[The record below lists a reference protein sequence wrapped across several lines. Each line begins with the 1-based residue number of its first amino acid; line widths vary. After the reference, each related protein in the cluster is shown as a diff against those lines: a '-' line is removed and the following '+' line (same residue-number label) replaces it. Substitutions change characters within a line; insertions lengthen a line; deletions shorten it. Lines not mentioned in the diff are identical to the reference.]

1 MDKLREEIIEAEKI
15 RADLIKWKL
24 ILVAG
29 LGAAGLGLN
38 GNSRDD
44 MTLLLCL
51 IPFVCVYVDL
61 VARHLNLRIHVI
73 AEFMRG
79 QKEEWTADYEKYA
92 ESMEKKGVFA
102 LETGALRYS
111 TVFLSV
117 IVIIVGYVLH
127 CKQPVMYLVLFIFSG
142 FFGIVAAV
150 IIDVVYRNR
159 RNKITRP
166 TSGSG

>member
-38 GNSRDD
+38 GNSRND

-92 ESMEKKGVFA
+92 ESMEKNRVFA
-102 LETGALRYS
+102 LETGVLWYS

-117 IVIIVGYVLH
+117 IVIIYGFVMH
-127 CKQPVMYLVLFIFSG
+127 SKQPVINLVLFISSG
-142 FFGIVAAV
+142 FFGIVVAV
-150 IIDVVYRNR
+150 SIDVLYRKR
-159 RNKITRP
+159 RTKIT
-166 TSGSG
+166 SIEG

>member
-38 GNSRDD
+38 GNSCDD

-61 VARHLNLRIHVI
+61 VARHFNLRIHVI
-73 AEFMRG
+73 AEFTGKDVIKLPVLPPAQVDASPRG
-79 QKEEWTADYEKYA
+79 
-92 ESMEKKGVFA
+92 F
-102 LETGALRYS
+102 GAQ
-111 TVFLSV
+111 LSRTMFE
-117 IVIIVGYVLH
+117 L
-127 CKQPVMYLVLFIFSG
+127 
-142 FFGIVAAV
+142 
-150 IIDVVYRNR
+150 
-159 RNKITRP
+159 
-166 TSGSG
+166 